1 MKRLPNKQQI
11 RLLES
16 IERLSEAG
24 IHQKGIVM
32 QLEKYGGKAFS
43 PVALHCQ
50 QTLAQGKSLTDGLAP
65 FVSEGALLALRAAD
79 NSGHFSKGIK
89 EAIKVVSLGEAS
101 ASLMIKAFAKP
112 ALGMVGM
119 LTASAFISHFMF
131 ELLAV
136 QYPRARWGIVSALA
150 DGFGQFWWSSGPL
163 LLLVATLVLIGV
175 GVSLRRWTGAARARV
190 DGLPVYKQ
198 YRQIQSTNLLTS
210 IANQLSAGVG
220 IREALDVAQSS
231 ASPYLQSH
239 IYVMRERIRQGKT
252 NVGLVFDTGLLLGEE
267 LDSLKLLGESTDAA
281 ITLGKSAMMHERS
294 LTQEMVMINSVAMV
308 TFKLMLASVMTLML
322 TGGLFL
328 IFGMATSS
336 F

>member
-1 MKRLPNKQQI
+1 MKKLPNKQQI

-16 IERLSEAG
+16 INRLSEAG

-32 QLEKYGGKAFS
+32 QLAKYGGKTLK

-50 QTLAQGKSLTDGLAP
+50 DALAQGKNLTDGLAP
-65 FVSEGALLALRAAD
+65 FVSEGAILALRAAD
-79 NSGHFSKGIK
+79 NSGHFSQGVK
-89 EAIKVVSLGEAS
+89 EAIKVVTLGEAS

-112 ALGMVGM
+112 LAGVVGM
-119 LTASAFISHFMF
+119 LFASALISHFMF
-131 ELLAV
+131 DLLAA
-136 QYPRARWGIVSALA
+136 QYPRAQWGMMSTLA
-150 DGFGQFWWSSGPL
+150 ESFGRFWWNNGL
-163 LLLVATLVLIGV
+163 LLALFTTVLLVGV
-175 GVSLRRWTGAARARV
+175 GISLRRWTGQARAQV
-190 DGLPVYKQ
+190 DGFPIYKQ

-220 IREALDVAQSS
+220 IREALDVVQSS
-231 ASPYLQSH
+231 ASPYLRSH
-239 IYVMRERIRQGKT
+239 IHVMRDRIRQGKT
-252 NVGLVFDTGLLLGEE
+252 NVGLVFDTGLLLNEE

-294 LTQEMVMINSVAMV
+294 LTQEMALINSVATV
-308 TFKLMLASVMTLML
+308 TFKLLLVSVMTLML